1 MDKKVLERRL
11 AAMYPNALKNKET
24 APGTKKISG
33 RTFNEEL
40 KAQSQTSGNLPAF
53 PFHKARHKTITADQA
68 NKLAKY
74 SPLIKDSAAR
84 NNVPVELICGVMLQE
99 SGGNHRAASPAGA
112 KGLMQL
118 MPQTAHR
125 FGVRNSFDP
134 AQNIEGG
141 TKYLRSLLDRYNGNV
156 ELTLAAYNAG
166 EKSIEKYGGKVP
178 PFTETKNYIPN
189 VLGYCA
195 AMIDM
200 LQAPAPP
207 ATIALRGK
215 VV

>member
-1 MDKKVLERRL
+1 MDKKVLERRV
-11 AAMYPNALKNKET
+11 AEMYPNALKKKEM
-24 APGTKKISG
+24 APGAKKISG

-40 KAQSQTSGNLPAF
+40 KAQSQTSGKLPDF

-68 NKLAKY
+68 GKLAKY

-99 SGGNHRAASPAGA
+99 SGGNARSVSPAGA

-118 MPQTAHR
+118 IPQTAHR
-125 FGVRNSFDP
+125 FGVHNSFDP

-166 EKSIEKYGGKVP
+166 EKSVEKYGGQGP
-178 PFTETKNYIPN
+178 PFT
-189 VLGYCA
+189 
-195 AMIDM
+195 
-200 LQAPAPP
+200 
-207 ATIALRGK
+207 
-215 VV
+215 

>member
-1 MDKKVLERRL
+1 MDKKVLERRV
-11 AAMYPNALKNKET
+11 AALYPNALKNKET

-40 KAQSQTSGNLPAF
+40 KAQSQSSGDLPSF
-53 PFHKARHKTITADQA
+53 PFHKARRKTITTDQA
-68 NKLAKY
+68 NRLAKY

-84 NNVPVELICGVMLQE
+84 NNVPVELICGVILQE
-99 SGGNHRAASPAGA
+99 SGGNARAVSSAGA
-112 KGLMQL
+112 RGLMQL
-118 MPQTAHR
+118 MPATAKR
-125 FGVRNSFDP
+125 MGVRNSFDP

-166 EKSIEKYGGKVP
+166 EKNVEKHGNRVP
-178 PFTETKNYIPN
+178 PFAETRNYIPN
-189 VLGYCA
+189 VLGYCV

-200 LQAPAPP
+200 LKAPAPTS
-207 ATIALRGK
+207 TIALRGK